1 MTKTTAV
8 AKKPSK
14 ESTALAEFDLFDPKD
29 VEQFSSQDII
39 IPRLNILQALSPQ
52 VNKKKAEYIEGAEQ
66 GDFCDVATGEIF
78 KDELTVIP
86 CFYAMVYLE
95 WAPRDSGRGLVANH
109 GTDPSILDD
118 CKRNEKNQNILEN
131 GNYIVE
137 TATYYVLNMSAGGRP
152 SFIPLSST
160 QLKAARKWN
169 TLISSQKLTAPNGD
183 DVPAP
188 IFYRS
193 WKATSIESSN
203 QQGDWYGWKFAPDQ
217 NILELD
223 PSGDLLRH
231 AKELRRMA
239 QEGLVKGDVRE
250 DHNTTDSDPEVM

>member
-1 MTKTTAV
+1 MTKTAV
-8 AKKPSK
+8 AKKA
-14 ESTALAEFDLFDPKD
+14 STELANFDLFDPKD

-78 KDELTVIP
+78 KGELVVIP
-86 CFYAMVYLE
+86 TFYAMVYLE

-109 GTDPSILDD
+109 GMDSSVLEQ
-118 CKRNEKNQNILEN
+118 CVKNEKNQNVLKN

-169 TLISSQKLTAPNGD
+169 TLIASQKLTAPSGD
-183 DVPAP
+183 EVQAP

-193 WKATSIESSN
+193 WKAVSVESSN
-203 QQGDWYGWKFAPDQ
+203 QQGDWYGWKFIPGDT
-217 NILELD
+217 IIEID
-223 PSGDLLRH
+223 PTGDLLRN

-239 QEGLVKGDVRE
+239 QEGLVKGDVQ
-250 DHNTTDSDPEVM
+250 DQHDSTADSDPEAM